1 MPYEFVVW
9 HGSPPLS
16 DAHAASEHKRHRA
29 DAAASV
35 AEPTDSI
42 RELISRLTAIH
53 PDRVV
58 TDTSWGSGGADSP
71 WIDSPLMKQARGPV
85 AVIRVDESRAD
96 DVRPLLI
103 DVTTGRGLVVY
114 DPQRRTMVP
123 SASATRRSVRFQLP
137 QPAQLDVHL
146 NALLSE
152 QIGAPAPVVGVL
164 EHLGSGYYLQWLAEP
179 DSVTVEAQG
188 DEVVTPEL
196 RLSDLGRDRMSA
208 LGFEAGSPN
217 WVRRCGAD
225 DAGIADAAR
234 VICSVLF
241 EVRGVT
247 PGDGVSIQTFP
258 VHA

>member
-29 DAAASV
+29 GATSSA

-58 TDTSWGSGGADSP
+58 TDARSGSAGSDSP
-71 WIDSPLMKQARGPV
+71 WIDSPLIKQARGPV
-85 AVIRVDESRAD
+85 AVIRVDEARAD

-103 DVTTGRGLVVY
+103 DAAADRGLVVY

-123 SASATRRSVRFQLP
+123 SAAVARRSVRFQLP

-152 QIGAPAPVVGVL
+152 QVGASAPVVGVL

-179 DSVTVEAQG
+179 ESVTVEAQG
-188 DEVVTPEL
+188 DEVLGPEQQ
-196 RLSDLGRDRMSA
+196 LSGPGRERMWT

-225 DAGIADAAR
+225 KAGIADAAR
-234 VICSVLF
+234 AIGSVLF
-241 EVRGVT
+241 EIRGVV

-258 VHA
+258 VRP